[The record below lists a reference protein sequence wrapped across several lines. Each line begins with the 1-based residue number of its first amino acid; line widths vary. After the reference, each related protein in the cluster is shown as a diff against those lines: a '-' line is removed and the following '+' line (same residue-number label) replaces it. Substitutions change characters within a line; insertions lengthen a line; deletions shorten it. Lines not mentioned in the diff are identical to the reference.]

1 MWLEKDGIR
10 VEFQHPADIA
20 RMKTLGYMPV
30 IKDQPVV
37 DLPVPEPEPEPV
49 VLEQT
54 PDDANAEAVE
64 AVNASLGTPKAT
76 KGGKK

>member
-20 RMKTLGYMPV
+20 RMKTLGYV
-30 IKDQPVV
+30 PVV
-37 DLPVPEPEPEPV
+37 KDKPVEAPPAEPESVPDD
-49 VLEQT
+49 QT
-54 PDDANAEAVE
+54 PEEANAEAIE
-64 AVNASLGTPKAT
+64 NVNAFPGTPKAT